1 MLAAT
6 IKENLK
12 NLFVEAI
19 SGPVNSAD
27 YPGFGEVFLD
37 ALAELGY
44 MLIQCATGGI
54 VIDPPAFVKEGIAV
68 NHPAAVVIQEFQD

>member
-12 NLFVEAI
+12 NLFVEAV
-19 SGPVNSAD
+19 SGPVNGAD
-27 YPGFGEVFLD
+27 YPGFGGVFLD

-44 MLIQCATGGI
+44 MLIQGATGGV
-54 VIDPPAFVKEGIAV
+54 VIDTPAFVEECIAV
-68 NHPAAVVIQEFQD
+68 NDPTLVIIEEFLD